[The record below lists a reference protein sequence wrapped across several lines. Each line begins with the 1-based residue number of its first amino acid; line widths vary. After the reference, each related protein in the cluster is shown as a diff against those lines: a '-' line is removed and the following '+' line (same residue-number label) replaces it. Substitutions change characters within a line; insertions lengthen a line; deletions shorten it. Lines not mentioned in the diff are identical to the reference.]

1 MLREDGQTTKMELIA
16 LQYRSRDSLLQAK
29 RFEKN
34 TIKAY
39 IVNSGKKWIFYC
51 SQCLKKYKYYSF
63 FEK

>member
-16 LQYRSRDSLLQAK
+16 LQYRSRDSLCHAK

-39 IVNSGKKWIFYC
+39 IVNSGKKMDF
-51 SQCLKKYKYYSF
+51 LLFTMPKKI
-63 FEK
+63 